1 MAVYTEVDDQALS
14 AFLELYDIGGLLS
27 FKGIAEGVENSNYLL
42 HTEAGSYIL
51 TLYEKRTNVE
61 DLPFFLG
68 LMNHLA
74 AQDFPCP
81 TPILQKSGD
90 MLGTLAGRP
99 AAIVSFLEGIWPRKP
114 QPKHCGEL
122 GAGLAR
128 MHLAGSNFELTRP
141 NALSVSGWRPLYEN
155 CEGRADEAIP
165 GLAQEIE
172 RELDFFD
179 ANWPA
184 NLPSGIIHADLFPD
198 NVFFL
203 QNKLSGFIDFY
214 FACNDALVYD
224 LAICL
229 NAWCF
234 EYDGAFNIS
243 KARAMLQSY
252 TRIRPL
258 NADELAALPIM
269 ARGSALRFLLTR
281 TYDWINTPEG
291 ALVRPKNPKEC
302 LTQMRFHQDVTSPA
316 AYGLDV

>member
-1 MAVYTEVDDQALS
+1 
-14 AFLELYDIGGLLS
+14 
-27 FKGIAEGVENSNYLL
+27 
-42 HTEAGSYIL
+42 
-51 TLYEKRTNVE
+51 
-61 DLPFFLG
+61 
-68 LMNHLA
+68 
-74 AQDFPCP
+74 
-81 TPILQKSGD
+81 
-90 MLGTLAGRP
+90 
-99 AAIVSFLEGIWPRKP
+99 
-114 QPKHCGEL
+114 
-122 GAGLAR
+122 

-141 NALSVSGWRPLYEN
+141 NALSVSGWRPLYET
-155 CEGRADEAIP
+155 CEGRADEAIS

-179 ANWPA
+179 ANWPS

-203 QNKLSGFIDFY
+203 HNKLSGFIDFY

-252 TRIRPL
+252 TRVRPL